1 MAIGCRR
8 LLPAWAPPGRLTSPR
23 TAQRSQTALLAALGV
38 DNFGSGL
45 FLPLTL
51 VYLTRDVGLPL
62 NVAGPVISMGALAG
76 LAVPA
81 FTGRLVDRA
90 GARSVV
96 IASQLV
102 QALGAAGYLLARSEL
117 PVLAAA
123 MLLATGQQLFYSSL
137 FALVSDVSGSGP
149 PDRPFAVVN
158 MVRAGCFGLGG
169 LATGGL
175 LTVAGPG
182 VYRIAVAADGVSFL
196 ACAVLL
202 AWCVRVPWPPA
213 SGSGGPDGPAGP
225 GGRARRAGRAGPLSD
240 RPFLALIVLTG
251 LVMLAV
257 DFYLTGMPVYVIE
270 ELHAPDWLPGTLLA
284 VSTTLSSLAGT
295 FALRM
300 TGRLTRVA
308 AIQAGAVL
316 YVAWCAV
323 SLAAILLPPAWR
335 PADLMMAIVLLAA
348 AGLVCGPRA
357 GALAASVAPPQARG
371 RYLAAFQYAF
381 TGAGVL
387 APAVAALAS
396 VAVWLPWLLVATGA
410 GVAIGG
416 LQWLA
421 GRLPADALIAA
432 EAGAVSLP
440 DGSPSGLPA
449 PRTGEPHRA
458 GRGRPACGHHA
469 RLGRRPASGRAHS
482 GSVRRGRPGAGS
494 RGDGPGGGAHD
505 QRGDR
510 AGVVGH
516 RHMPAAGQVADVR
529 AGRQLVEIPGLAW
542 EHPVPVAD
550 RHRDRRADRLGD
562 QDPAVQRGPQHRAEP
577 GAAAERTDGR
587 LRVAGAQPPGP
598 AVRLAEDQHPPGAEA
613 DQPADR
619 PGRVPGQPPRGAQAD
634 PAVVRR
640 AAPPQPGRGQQGDRR
655 HQAVAGQLHRHPA
668 AE

>member
-1 MAIGCRR
+1 MAIDCRR
-8 LLPAWAPPGRLTSPR
+8 MLPAWAPPSRLTSPR
-23 TAQRSQTALLAALGV
+23 TAQRNQTALLTALGV

-90 GARSVV
+90 GARAVV

-182 VYRIAVAADGVSFL
+182 VYRIAVIADALSFL

-202 AWCVRVPWPPA
+202 AWCVRVPRPPA
-213 SGSGGPDGPAGP
+213 GGPGGP
-225 GGRARRAGRAGPLSD
+225 GDPAGRARRAGRAGPLSD
-240 RPFLALIVLTG
+240 RPFVALIVLTG

-270 ELHAPDWLPGTLLA
+270 QLHAPDWLPGTLLA

-300 TGRLTRVA
+300 TGRLTRIA

-335 PADLMMAIVLLAA
+335 PADLMMAVVLLAA

-421 GRLPADALIAA
+421 GRLPADALMAY
-432 EAGAVSLP
+432 EAGAVPLP
-440 DGSPSGLPA
+440 DESPAGPPA

-458 GRGRPACGHHA
+458 GRVLPSAGHYGRLGHRPAA
-469 RLGRRPASGRAHS
+469 GRAHS
-482 GSVRRGRPGAGS
+482 GSVRLDR
-494 RGDGPGGGAHD
+494 PGGGGL
-505 QRGDR
+505 RR
-510 AGVVGH
+510 
-516 RHMPAAGQVADVR
+516 RTAAGQ
-529 AGRQLVEIPGLAW
+529 
-542 EHPVPVAD
+542 
-550 RHRDRRADRLGD
+550 RHSG
-562 QDPAVQRGPQHRAEP
+562 QH
-577 GAAAERTDGR
+577 
-587 LRVAGAQPPGP
+587 
-598 AVRLAEDQHPPGAEA
+598 
-613 DQPADR
+613 
-619 PGRVPGQPPRGAQAD
+619 
-634 PAVVRR
+634 
-640 AAPPQPGRGQQGDRR
+640 
-655 HQAVAGQLHRHPA
+655 
-668 AE
+668 

>member
-1 MAIGCRR
+1 MAIDCRR
-8 LLPAWAPPGRLTSPR
+8 LLPAWAPPGRLTPHR
-23 TAQRSQTALLAALGV
+23 TAQRNQTALLTALGV

-169 LATGGL
+169 LATGAL
-175 LTVAGPG
+175 LTAAGPA
-182 VYRIAVAADGVSFL
+182 VYRIAVVADGLSFL

-202 AWCVRVPWPPA
+202 AWCVRVPGPPA
-213 SGSGGPDGPAGP
+213 AGSGRPDGPATGA
-225 GGRARRAGRAGPLSD
+225 GRTQRGRAGPLSD

-335 PADLMMAIVLLAA
+335 PADLMMAIVLLAG

-421 GRLPADALIAA
+421 GRLPAGALMA
-432 EAGAVSLP
+432 AGAGTVPPP
-440 DGSPSGLPA
+440 DGSPSGPPA
-449 PRTGEPHRA
+449 RRTGEPHRA
-458 GRGRPACGHHA
+458 GRVLPAAGHNA
-469 RLGRRPASGRAHS
+469 RLGRRG
-482 GSVRRGRPGAGS
+482 GRPGPFRVSPPRPAGRPRS
-494 RGDGPGGGAHD
+494 EHSHGGGSAPLRPALGRCRPGPRRRPTHPEPPC
-505 QRGDR
+505 R
-510 AGVVGH
+510 AGW
-516 RHMPAAGQVADVR
+516 P
-529 AGRQLVEIPGLAW
+529 
-542 EHPVPVAD
+542 
-550 RHRDRRADRLGD
+550 
-562 QDPAVQRGPQHRAEP
+562 
-577 GAAAERTDGR
+577 
-587 LRVAGAQPPGP
+587 PPG
-598 AVRLAEDQHPPGAEA
+598 E
-613 DQPADR
+613 
-619 PGRVPGQPPRGAQAD
+619 GR
-634 PAVVRR
+634 
-640 AAPPQPGRGQQGDRR
+640 
-655 HQAVAGQLHRHPA
+655 
-668 AE
+668 

>member
-1 MAIGCRR
+1 MAIDCRR

-23 TAQRSQTALLAALGV
+23 TAQRNQTALLTALGV
-38 DNFGSGL
+38 DNFGCGL

-213 SGSGGPDGPAGP
+213 SGPGP
-225 GGRARRAGRAGPLSD
+225 GGPTGPGDRARRAGPLSD

-270 ELHAPDWLPGTLLA
+270 ELHAPDWLPGLLLA

-295 FALRM
+295 FALRA
-300 TGRLTRVA
+300 TTRLTRVA

-335 PADLMMAIVLLAA
+335 PADLMMAVVLLAA

-410 GVAIGG
+410 GVAIVG

-421 GRLPADALIAA
+421 GRMPADALMAA
-432 EAGAVSLP
+432 EAGAVSPP
-440 DGSPSGLPA
+440 DGSPSGTPA
-449 PRTGEPHRA
+449 SRTGEPHRA
-458 GRGRPACGHHA
+458 GRVRPAGGHHE
-469 RLGRRPASGRAHS
+469 RVGRRPAAVTILADDH
-482 GSVRRGRPGAGS
+482 RP
-494 RGDGPGGGAHD
+494 
-505 QRGDR
+505 
-510 AGVVGH
+510 
-516 RHMPAAGQVADVR
+516 
-529 AGRQLVEIPGLAW
+529 
-542 EHPVPVAD
+542 
-550 RHRDRRADRLGD
+550 DRR
-562 QDPAVQRGPQHRAEP
+562 
-577 GAAAERTDGR
+577 
-587 LRVAGAQPPGP
+587 
-598 AVRLAEDQHPPGAEA
+598 
-613 DQPADR
+613 
-619 PGRVPGQPPRGAQAD
+619 RVPW
-634 PAVVRR
+634 
-640 AAPPQPGRGQQGDRR
+640 
-655 HQAVAGQLHRHPA
+655 
-668 AE
+668 

>member
-1 MAIGCRR
+1 MAIDCRR

-23 TAQRSQTALLAALGV
+23 TAQRNQTALLTALGV
-38 DNFGSGL
+38 DNFGCGL

-123 MLLATGQQLFYSSL
+123 MLLATGQQLFYSAL

-149 PDRPFAVVN
+149 PDRPIAVVN
-158 MVRAGCFGLGG
+158 MVRAGCFGVGG
-169 LATGGL
+169 LVTGAL
-175 LTVAGPG
+175 LTAAGPG
-182 VYRIAVAADGVSFL
+182 VYRIAVVADGVSFL
-196 ACAVLL
+196 ACATLL
-202 AWCVRVPWPPA
+202 AWCVRVPGPPVA
-213 SGSGGPDGPAGP
+213 GPAGP
-225 GGRARRAGRAGPLSD
+225 AARARRPGRTGPLSD

-270 ELHAPDWLPGTLLA
+270 ELHAPDWLPGMLLA
-284 VSTTLSSLAGT
+284 VSTTLSSMAGT
-295 FALRM
+295 FALRA
-300 TGRLTRVA
+300 TTRLTRVA

-335 PADLMMAIVLLAA
+335 PADLMMAVVLLAA

-410 GVAIGG
+410 GMAIGG

-421 GRLPADALIAA
+421 GRLPADALKAA
-432 EAGAVSLP
+432 DAGSVPLP
-440 DGSPSGLPA
+440 DESPAGPPV
-449 PRTGEPHRA
+449 PRTGEPHPTARV
-458 GRGRPACGHHA
+458 RPAAGHHA
-469 RLGRRPASGRAHS
+469 RLGRRPPSGWAHP
-482 GSVRRGRPGAGS
+482 GSVRL
-494 RGDGPGGGAHD
+494 
-505 QRGDR
+505 DR
-510 AGVVGH
+510 AGG
-516 RHMPAAGQVADVR
+516 RGPSRRAAAGQ
-529 AGRQLVEIPGLAW
+529 
-542 EHPVPVAD
+542 
-550 RHRDRRADRLGD
+550 RHSG
-562 QDPAVQRGPQHRAEP
+562 QH
-577 GAAAERTDGR
+577 
-587 LRVAGAQPPGP
+587 
-598 AVRLAEDQHPPGAEA
+598 
-613 DQPADR
+613 
-619 PGRVPGQPPRGAQAD
+619 
-634 PAVVRR
+634 
-640 AAPPQPGRGQQGDRR
+640 
-655 HQAVAGQLHRHPA
+655 
-668 AE
+668 

>member
-1 MAIGCRR
+1 MKFS
-8 LLPAWAPPGRLTSPR
+8 AWAPPSRLTSPR
-23 TAQRSQTALLAALGV
+23 TAQRNQTALLTALGV

-62 NVAGPVISMGALAG
+62 NVAGPVISIGALAG

-169 LATGGL
+169 LATGAL

-182 VYRIAVAADGVSFL
+182 VYRMAVAANGVSFL

-202 AWCVRVPWPPA
+202 AWCVRVPGPPA
-213 SGSGGPDGPAGP
+213 AGPGGPDGPAGP
-225 GGRARRAGRAGPLSD
+225 GDLARRAGRAGPLSD

-308 AIQAGAVL
+308 AIQAGAAL
-316 YVAWCAV
+316 YVTWCAA

-421 GRLPADALIAA
+421 GRLPADALMAA
-432 EAGAVSLP
+432 GTGAVSLP
-440 DGSPSGLPA
+440 GESPSGPPA

-458 GRGRPACGHHA
+458 GRVRPAAGHYA

-482 GSVRRGRPGAGS
+482 GSVRLGRPGG
-494 RGDGPGGGAHD
+494 RGLG
-505 QRGDR
+505 RR
-510 AGVVGH
+510 T
-516 RHMPAAGQVADVR
+516 AAGQ
-529 AGRQLVEIPGLAW
+529 
-542 EHPVPVAD
+542 
-550 RHRDRRADRLGD
+550 RHSG
-562 QDPAVQRGPQHRAEP
+562 QH
-577 GAAAERTDGR
+577 
-587 LRVAGAQPPGP
+587 
-598 AVRLAEDQHPPGAEA
+598 
-613 DQPADR
+613 
-619 PGRVPGQPPRGAQAD
+619 
-634 PAVVRR
+634 
-640 AAPPQPGRGQQGDRR
+640 
-655 HQAVAGQLHRHPA
+655 
-668 AE
+668 

>member
-1 MAIGCRR
+1 MAIDCRR
-8 LLPAWAPPGRLTSPR
+8 LLPAWAPPGRLASPG
-23 TAQRSQTALLAALGV
+23 TAPRNQTALLTALGV

-81 FTGRLVDRA
+81 FTGRLVDWA
-90 GARSVV
+90 GARAVV

-175 LTVAGPG
+175 LTAAGPG
-182 VYRIAVAADGVSFL
+182 AYRIAVAADGVSFL
-196 ACAVLL
+196 ACAALL

-213 SGSGGPDGPAGP
+213 AGPGGPDGPAG
-225 GGRARRAGRAGPLSD
+225 GAGRARRAGRTGPLSD

-295 FALRM
+295 VALRM
-300 TGRLTRVA
+300 TSRLTRVA

-323 SLAAILLPPAWR
+323 SLAAILLPAAWR

-421 GRLPADALIAA
+421 GRLPADALIA

-440 DGSPSGLPA
+440 GESPSGPPA
-449 PRTGEPHRA
+449 PRTGAPHRA
-458 GRGRPACGHHA
+458 GRIRPAAGHHA
-469 RLGRRPASGRAHS
+469 RLGHRPASGRAHS
-482 GSVRRGRPGAGS
+482 GSVRLDRPGGRGLS
-494 RGDGPGGGAHD
+494 R
-505 QRGDR
+505 R
-510 AGVVGH
+510 A
-516 RHMPAAGQVADVR
+516 AAGQ
-529 AGRQLVEIPGLAW
+529 
-542 EHPVPVAD
+542 
-550 RHRDRRADRLGD
+550 RHSG
-562 QDPAVQRGPQHRAEP
+562 QH
-577 GAAAERTDGR
+577 
-587 LRVAGAQPPGP
+587 
-598 AVRLAEDQHPPGAEA
+598 
-613 DQPADR
+613 
-619 PGRVPGQPPRGAQAD
+619 
-634 PAVVRR
+634 
-640 AAPPQPGRGQQGDRR
+640 
-655 HQAVAGQLHRHPA
+655 
-668 AE
+668 

>member
-1 MAIGCRR
+1 MAIDCRR
-8 LLPAWAPPGRLTSPR
+8 MLPAWAPPGRLTASHSAKR
-23 TAQRSQTALLAALGV
+23 NQTALLTALGV

-96 IASQLV
+96 IASQV
-102 QALGAAGYLLARSEL
+102 IQALGAVGYLLARSEL

-137 FALVSDVSGSGP
+137 FALVSDVSGDGP

-175 LTVAGPG
+175 LTAAGPG
-182 VYRIAVAADGVSFL
+182 IYRIAVAANGLSFL
-196 ACAVLL
+196 ACAALL

-213 SGSGGPDGPAGP
+213 PPPRPGPASSASP
-225 GGRARRAGRAGPLSD
+225 GSPASPAEPPQRTRPAGPLSD

-270 ELHAPDWLPGTLLA
+270 QLHAPDWLPGTLLA

-300 TGRLTRVA
+300 TGRLTRIA

-316 YVAWCAV
+316 YVAWCGV

-335 PADLMMAIVLLAA
+335 PADLMLAIVLLAA

-371 RYLAAFQYAF
+371 RYLAAFQYSF

-396 VAVWLPWLLVATGA
+396 VAVWLPWLLVATASGA
-410 GVAIGG
+410 AIGG
-416 LQWLA
+416 LHWLT
-421 GRLPADALIAA
+421 GRLPPHALVATEAA
-432 EAGAVSLP
+432 PVA
-440 DGSPSGLPA
+440 LPA
-449 PRTGEPHRA
+449 ESPASPGPSNSSSPTQSRPAAPQTDGPRRVAEVLTVTGH
-458 GRGRPACGHHA
+458 RGRLVH
-469 RLGRRPASGRAHS
+469 RPMSGRAHA
-482 GSVRRGRPGAGS
+482 GSVR
-494 RGDGPGGGAHD
+494 
-505 QRGDR
+505 
-510 AGVVGH
+510 
-516 RHMPAAGQVADVR
+516 
-529 AGRQLVEIPGLAW
+529 L
-542 EHPVPVAD
+542 
-550 RHRDRRADRLGD
+550 
-562 QDPAVQRGPQHRAEP
+562 
-577 GAAAERTDGR
+577 
-587 LRVAGAQPPGP
+587 
-598 AVRLAEDQHPPGAEA
+598 
-613 DQPADR
+613 DR
-619 PGRVPGQPPRGAQAD
+619 PGGRGLR
-634 PAVVRR
+634 RR
-640 AAPPQPGRGQQGDRR
+640 AT
-655 HQAVAGQLHRHPA
+655 AGQGHASQH
-668 AE
+668 